1 MILRWRGWGWGGLTV
16 VNATSPGPPL
26 SLTYTFGMKWI
37 LALSAIVAVAQP
49 IQPEK
54 ERALGRGLANE
65 LRREAGPADN
75 PELAAFV
82 QRVGQRLAGANQY
95 EFSLIGPNGPSEPA
109 GLPGQIIL
117 VPTSFFRQAA
127 DEAEFA
133 ALVAHAMAHSALHHG
148 WLQPQQGAT
157 IPLYFGHHTLVP
169 MAYREQ
175 ARRNELEA
183 DQRAVEIIARAGY
196 DAAALS
202 TYLRRAKAD
211 PERLAALEQRT
222 PPGGEL
228 GGTEF
233 LRLQQVVGTPKP
245 PTLKR

>member
-1 MILRWRGWGWGGLTV
+1 
-16 VNATSPGPPL
+16 
-26 SLTYTFGMKWI
+26 MKWI
-37 LALSAIVAVAQP
+37 VALSAMLAVAQP
-49 IQPEK
+49 VQQEK
-54 ERALGRGLANE
+54 ERALGRRLANE

-82 QRVGQRLAGANQY
+82 QRVGQRLAGTAQY
-95 EFSLIGPNGPSEPA
+95 EFSLIGPNGASEPI
-109 GLPGQIIL
+109 GVPGQIIL
-117 VPTSFFRQAA
+117 VPTSFFRNAA

-133 ALVAHAMAHSALHHG
+133 AMVAHAMAHSGLHHG
-148 WLQPQQGAT
+148 WLQPQQGTT

-183 DQRAVEIIARAGY
+183 DRHAVEITARAGY

-202 TYLRRAKAD
+202 TYLRRTKAD
-211 PERLAALEQRT
+211 PERLAALDQRT

-228 GGTEF
+228 GGTEY
-233 LRLQQVVGTPKP
+233 LRLQEMVGTTKR

>member
-1 MILRWRGWGWGGLTV
+1 
-16 VNATSPGPPL
+16 
-26 SLTYTFGMKWI
+26 MKWI
-37 LALSAIVAVAQP
+37 VVLSAMLAVAQP

-65 LRREAGPADN
+65 LRSQAGPADN

-95 EFSLIGPNGPSEPA
+95 EFSLIGPIGSSEPT
-109 GLPGQIIL
+109 GLPGQIVL

-133 ALVAHAMAHSALHHG
+133 ALVAHAMAHVALRHG
-148 WLQPQQGAT
+148 WAAPVYWS
-157 IPLYFGHHTLVP
+157 PHSMVP

-183 DQRAVEIIARAGY
+183 DQRAVEITARAGY
-196 DAAALS
+196 DAAALA
-202 TYLRRAKAD
+202 TYLRRTQAD
-211 PERLAALEQRT
+211 LERVAALERRT
-222 PPGGEL
+222 LPGGEL

-233 LRLQQVVGTPKP
+233 QRLRQIAKTTETAAAARAASWPARSCSPALSASAHCTPRP
-245 PTLKR
+245 

>member
-1 MILRWRGWGWGGLTV
+1 
-16 VNATSPGPPL
+16 
-26 SLTYTFGMKWI
+26 MKWI
-37 LALSAIVAVAQP
+37 VALSAMLAVAQP

-54 ERALGRGLANE
+54 ERALGRGLADAM
-65 LRREAGPADN
+65 RREAGPIDN

-82 QRVGQRLAGANQY
+82 QRVGQRLAGASQY
-95 EFSLIGPNGPSEPA
+95 EFSLIGPNGANEPV

-117 VPTSFFRQAA
+117 VPSSFFRQAN

-133 ALVAHAMAHSALHHG
+133 ALVAHAMAHVDLRHG
-148 WLQPQQGAT
+148 LPQPQPGT
-157 IPLYFGHHTLVP
+157 NIPLIYLGHHTLVP

-183 DQRAVEIIARAGY
+183 DRHAIEITARAGY

-202 TYLRRAKAD
+202 AYLRRIKAD

-228 GGTEF
+228 GGTEY
-233 LRLQQVVGTPKP
+233 LRLQQMVGVPQP
-245 PTLKR
+245 PTLRRLRK

>member
-1 MILRWRGWGWGGLTV
+1 
-16 VNATSPGPPL
+16 
-26 SLTYTFGMKWI
+26 MKWI
-37 LALSAIVAVAQP
+37 VALSAILAVAQP

-54 ERALGRGLANE
+54 ERALGRGLANQ

-95 EFSLIGPNGPSEPA
+95 EFSLIGPNGASEPV

-117 VPTSFFRQAA
+117 VPTSFFRQAT

-133 ALVAHAMAHSALHHG
+133 AMVAHAMAHSALHHG

-157 IPLYFGHHTLVP
+157 IPLYFGHHKLVP
-169 MAYREQ
+169 NAYREQ

-183 DQRAVEIIARAGY
+183 DRHAVEIAARAGY

-202 TYLRRAKAD
+202 TYLRRIKAD
-211 PERLAALEQRT
+211 PDRLAALEQRT

-228 GGTEF
+228 GGTEY
-233 LRLQQVVGTPKP
+233 LRLQQIVGIPKP
-245 PTLKR
+245 TTLKR

>member
-1 MILRWRGWGWGGLTV
+1 MPSIRH
-16 VNATSPGPPL
+16 PL
-26 SLTYTFGMKWI
+26 AYTFGMKWI
-37 LALSAIVAVAQP
+37 LVLSALLAVAQP

-54 ERALGRGLANE
+54 ERALGRGLADAM
-65 LRREAGPADN
+65 RREAGPADN

-82 QRVGQRLAGANQY
+82 QRVGQRLAGTAQY
-95 EFSLIGPNGPSEPA
+95 EFSLIGPNGASEPV

-117 VPTSFFRQAA
+117 VPTSFFRQAT

-133 ALVAHAMAHSALHHG
+133 AMVAHAMAHVTLRHG
-148 WLQPQQGAT
+148 WAP
-157 IPLYFGHHTLVP
+157 PVYWSPHTMGP
-169 MAYREQ
+169 NAYREQ

-183 DQRAVEIIARAGY
+183 DRHAVEITARAGY

-202 TYLRRAKAD
+202 TYLRRIKAD
-211 PERLAALEQRT
+211 PDRLAALEQRT

-228 GGTEF
+228 GGTEY
-233 LRLQQVVGTPKP
+233 LRLQQIVGLPKP